1 MDCLCCERDKNIKV
15 KKNYINLKKKEIKI
29 KERIDNKDICC
40 SYILCEKKGVYPL
53 EKQACIKNIYYYFCS
68 NECWEDWINFYS
80 LERNAVS
87 PDLNASSLEYMKH
100 FRKEILEINT
110 IPPLFI

>member
-1 MDCLCCERDKNIKV
+1 MDCLCCERNKTIKV

-29 KERIDNKDICC
+29 KERTDNKDICC

-53 EKQACIKNIYYYFCS
+53 EKQACLKNKYYYFCS
-68 NECWEDWINFYS
+68 NECWEDWIKGYS
-80 LERNAVS
+80 LERNAIS
-87 PDLNASSLEYMKH
+87 PDLNASSIEYIKH
-100 FRKEILEINT
+100 FKKEMLEINT